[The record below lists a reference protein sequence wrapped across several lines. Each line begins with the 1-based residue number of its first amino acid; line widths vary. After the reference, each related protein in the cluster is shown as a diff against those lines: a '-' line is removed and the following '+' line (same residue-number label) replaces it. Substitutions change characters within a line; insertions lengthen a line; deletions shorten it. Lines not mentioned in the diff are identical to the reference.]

1 MSDGQPKN
9 DRSDNDIDS
18 VRHKNHES
26 VTTGENQYTPPLS
39 NLSEA
44 LQRAIGIIKPLTLAS
59 DQKIALEKF
68 IAMLDYQQIKI
79 MHGEYD
85 ALFEADPSYLLIDS
99 DASNQETFLNEIK
112 QYTDG
117 MNRLNE
123 KLQQEIAGF
132 QALAQDNKAF
142 LDFNSY
148 YEKRLELARLEL
160 AHKSQAIEIDY
171 NYLVEKQK
179 IITDMLDNDDITD
192 DIRASLEKQKALLD
206 ARINDF
212 KPQIEYVKQIQNY
225 CMSPNVPLT
234 INQCQNF
241 LADIKEISD
250 ALQQQVKQEQEQN
263 KELFKISPALQ
274 EPLVNIDSELDNQ
287 HKANNNNFNGKKDF
301 LVNEIEEL
309 SPCVSNVSNK
319 ITNAGFCIENILNQS
334 KKSQN
339 PVPQVEEAILRQLS
353 NKLLNL
359 FGPAIQGANSE
370 EKIQQ
375 ILIECSKDIS
385 DVINAVSS
393 DNEHVSI
400 LVEALEQLNQNL
412 QTAIHP
418 MYLNLMADAPV
429 THNVPTLPV
438 KPQKPIID
446 SSQTINADKQQQLKD
461 RLLEIKQAQS
471 AVMTPINEDIHEQ
484 IEELLAEIKEFNA
497 ILQAANPELSSSLT
511 AQIETLQQ
519 SLTTEQV
526 NQTALSYISET
537 INKAIEQYPELE
549 GLEELSITSN
559 KIDTITEMIDEY
571 SDDLGNVNG
580 QSLQ

>member
-9 DRSDNDIDS
+9 SRSDNDIDS
-18 VRHKNHES
+18 VRHKNLKS

-39 NLSEA
+39 HLSED
-44 LQRAIGIIKPLTLAS
+44 LQRAIGIIKPLTQAS
-59 DQKIALEKF
+59 EQKMALEKF
-68 IAMLDYQQIKI
+68 LCTLDYQQIKI
-79 MHGEYD
+79 MRGEYD
-85 ALFEADPSYLLIDS
+85 ALYYKDDPNNLLDDIDDS
-99 DASNQETFLNEIK
+99 HQVAFLNEIK

-117 MNRLNE
+117 LSRLNE
-123 KLQQEIAGF
+123 KLQQEIANF
-132 QALAQDNKAF
+132 QSLAQDNKAF

-171 NYLVEKQK
+171 HYLVERQK

-212 KPQIEYVKQIQNY
+212 KPQIAYVKQIQNY

-234 INQCQNF
+234 INQCQDF

-287 HKANNNNFNGKKDF
+287 HRANNNDFNGKKDF
-301 LVNEIEEL
+301 LVNELEEL

-370 EKIQQ
+370 EKIQH
-375 ILIECSKDIS
+375 ILMECSKDIS

-418 MYLNLMADAPV
+418 MYLNLMANAPV

-446 SSQTINADKQQQLKD
+446 LSQTINADKQLQLKD

-471 AVMTPINEDIHEQ
+471 IVMTPINEEIHEQ

-526 NQTALSYISET
+526 NQTALSNLSET
-537 INKAIEQYPELE
+537 ISKAIEQYPELE
-549 GLEELSITSN
+549 GLEELADNIEEKNNELVGMFQNFSTP
-559 KIDTITEMIDEY
+559 
-571 SDDLGNVNG
+571 
-580 QSLQ
+580 